1 LEGHGKTGRVRGQP
15 SLIFRDRAMD
25 PLGFKAVLPLGVRCH
40 FSHDGADVGAGV
52 SIPCISAARQLD
64 IIE

>member
-1 LEGHGKTGRVRGQP
+1 
-15 SLIFRDRAMD
+15 MD
-25 PLGFKAVLPLGVRCH
+25 PLGFKAVLPIGVRCH